1 MLDFLDPII
10 IVTAAFILGDI
21 ITGIAKGIYLKSV
34 NSTALKHGAWSK
46 SGFFGLIVL
55 AYMLQWAALHFDF
68 GFEVPAVSAI
78 CLYIILTEAVS
89 IFENLCIINPKL
101 VESPLGSLFL
111 HDSTIEKKEDQ

>member
-1 MLDFLDPII
+1 MFDFIDPII
-10 IVTAAFILGDI
+10 IVTACFILADI
-21 ITGIAKGIYLKSV
+21 LTGIAKGIYLKSV

-55 AYMLQWAALHFDF
+55 AYMLQWAALHFNL
-68 GFEVPAVSAI
+68 GFEVPAVASI

-89 IFENLCIINPKL
+89 IFENLCVINPAL
-101 VESPLGSLFL
+101 IDSPLGSLFL